1 MHFIFFEQC
10 AHFNALYFRNEHV
23 EQLCYVRSKITQNGH
38 NNNNNDIL
46 CNYHY
51 PNEQQTTTTRSH
63 DSTNNT
69 NKK

>member
-10 AHFNALYFRNEHV
+10 AHFNALYFRNERV
-23 EQLCYVRSKITQNGH
+23 EQLCYVCSKITQNGQ
-38 NNNNNDIL
+38 NNNNDIL